1 MVARSQNGKPRVT
14 STTRKGGAKMR
25 TSAPAFL
32 IAGILALT
40 ASAKAG
46 MIAMSFNELQI
57 DEEVLNY
64 YNGGCGSMGTCGGL
78 NFGVSFDSAW
88 RAELPDTYNR
98 PGGKSALIDGPA
110 IMNVPAGWSGD
121 ISFYSLGSL
130 EVDFYDQQNGLGN
143 MLLTWTVD
151 TGGNFYPVHNY
162 LSTPFYSAVFNA
174 SGAVHIDTLGT
185 AEGLTP
191 EPGTGQLSL
200 LGIVGVF
207 SLTALRRRLHSAG
220 YRLGGKEGGRGSP
233 AAKGQAWQTGRA
245 PNYPI
250 FRKEP

>member
-1 MVARSQNGKPRVT
+1 
-14 STTRKGGAKMR
+14 MR

-110 IMNVPAGWSGD
+110 IMNVPAGWSGY
-121 ISFYSLGSL
+121 ISFYDWGSLGYL
-130 EVDFYDQQNGLGN
+130 EEVDFYDQQNGLGN
-143 MLLTWTVD
+143 LLLTWTI
-151 TGGNFYPVHNY
+151 P
-162 LSTPFYSAVFNA
+162 LSLSVNNSLPIPFYSAVFHV
-174 SGAVHIDTLGT
+174 SGAVNIDTLGT

-191 EPGTGQLSL
+191 EPGTGQLFL
-200 LGIVGVF
+200 LGIVTVF

-220 YRLGGKEGGRGSP
+220 YRLGGK
-233 AAKGQAWQTGRA
+233 
-245 PNYPI
+245 
-250 FRKEP
+250 